1 VALYGHSQGGNA
13 ASLALAFQAGYGAG
27 VMSGTGGTLIFTVLQ
42 KTKPVNAGVLLPFL
56 LGESLVGANDPV
68 LNLMQMYFERSDS
81 VNFGRHLFLEPY
93 PGVTRHHALHVYG
106 TNDSYAP
113 VETQRLYALAAGF
126 SVATPL
132 VDDYPTAPDYGMTL
146 IAPPIKANQDFGG
159 LDIISAAQIQ
169 YQGPAPDSNPDDD
182 GHFVSTN
189 NLSARAA
196 IQKFLVTFMRDDA
209 PTIAL

>member
-1 VALYGHSQGGNA
+1 
-13 ASLALAFQAGYGAG
+13 
-27 VMSGTGGTLIFTVLQ
+27 
-42 KTKPVNAGVLLPFL
+42 
-56 LGESLVGANDPV
+56 
-68 LNLMQMYFERSDS
+68 MQMYFERSDS

-93 PGVTRHHALHVYG
+93 PGVTRRHALHVYG

-146 IAPPIKANQDFGG
+146 IARHQGQQDFGG

-169 YQGPAPDSNPDDD
+169 YQGPRLTATPMMTV
-182 GHFVSTN
+182 HFVSTN
-189 NLSARAA
+189 NSSARAA

-209 PTIAL
+209 PTIQL